1 MNFSS
6 VIIDADNNPSQYGA
20 SKNKNFIKVDD
31 VFLIDMVIDT
41 YCNLEKK
48 ATIVLNNKDL
58 RTAEHLDS
66 YVDKVII
73 NEMPQGALPSAA
85 LGVGKLHES
94 KIPIIICPTN
104 ALVPR
109 KSFLEFIN
117 FMIETN
123 ASAGTITFSSDDP
136 NYSFIRVDKSG
147 NIFEIAEKKVISNFA
162 TAGIFYYKTKKEFI
176 DSCGWSLVN
185 NVTTNAKFYIAPS
198 LNYFV
203 TRKKILKN
211 FSIKSSE
218 YSRFSVIN

>member
-1 MNFSS
+1 MNFNS
-6 VIIDADNNPSQYGA
+6 VIIDADNNPSKNRLD
-20 SKNKNFIKVDD
+20 KNKNFMKVSD
-31 VFLIDMVIDT
+31 VFLIDILINT

-48 ATIVLNNKDL
+48 ATIVLNYKDV
-58 RTAEHLDS
+58 RTAEHLNS

-73 NEMPQGALPSAA
+73 NETPQGALPSAA
-85 LGVGKLHES
+85 IGVGNLLES
-94 KIPIIICPTN
+94 KTPVVICPSN
-104 ALVPR
+104 ALISR
-109 KSFLEFIN
+109 KSFLKFIS

-147 NIFEIAEKKVISNFA
+147 DIIEIMEKKVISNFA

-185 NVTTNAKFYIAPS
+185 NVITNDKFYIAPS

-203 TRKKILKN
+203 TRKKIIKN
-211 FSIKSSE
+211 FSIESSE
-218 YSRFSVIN
+218 YSRFSVFN